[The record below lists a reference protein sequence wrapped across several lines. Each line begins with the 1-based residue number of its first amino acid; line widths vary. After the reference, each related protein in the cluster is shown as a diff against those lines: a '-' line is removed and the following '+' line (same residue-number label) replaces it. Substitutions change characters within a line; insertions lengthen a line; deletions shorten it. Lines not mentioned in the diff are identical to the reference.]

1 MVLVVGL
8 ILARAKLLVRR
19 KKSPPPS
26 ARAVSFSCRG
36 SAKSADPPSDPPLS
50 RLSWPVWE
58 LRKIAQRQK

>member
-26 ARAVSFSCRG
+26 AQGGFILCGGR
-36 SAKSADPPSDPPLS
+36 AKSARPPSDPPLS
-50 RLSWPVWE
+50 RLSWPAWE
-58 LRKIAQRQK
+58 LPKITQRQK